1 MATDRPVRVEAVPRK
16 RLWFGMTTA
25 AVAWLTAGFI
35 DLLIVWHV
43 CGYSAAYGMNRAHWD
58 GRVLAFAI
66 TVMLFLIALAAGIT
80 SYRNWRTLSHHEH
93 LLDSSATDPR
103 EFVALVGVII
113 SVTLGVGIVWLLI
126 PPLLI
131 QLCVRA
137 K

>member
-1 MATDRPVRVEAVPRK
+1 MATDRPVHAETVPPK

-25 AVAWLTAGFI
+25 AIAWLTAGFI

-43 CGYSAAYGMNRAHWD
+43 CGYSATHGVDQAHWD
-58 GRVLAFAI
+58 GRVLAFVI
-66 TVMLFLIALAAGIT
+66 TVVLFLIALTAGVT
-80 SYRNWRTLSHHEH
+80 SYRNWRALSRGEH

-103 EFVALVGVII
+103 EFVALLGVII
-113 SVTLGVGIVWLLI
+113 SVTLGVGIVWLSI

>member
-1 MATDRPVRVEAVPRK
+1 MGTDRVANPGAVPPK
-16 RLWFGMTTA
+16 RLWFGLTTA
-25 AVAWLTAGFI
+25 AVAWLAAGFI

-43 CGYSAAYGMNRAHWD
+43 CGYSATYGVDRAHED

-66 TVMLFLIALAAGIT
+66 TVVLFAIALAAGVT
-80 SYRNWRTLSHHEH
+80 SYRNWRAISRRPRMLEA
-93 LLDSSATDPR
+93 SATDPR
-103 EFVALVGVII
+103 EFVALLGVII
-113 SVTLGVGIVWLLI
+113 SLTLGVGIVWLSI